1 MRMIDTKVLISK
13 ILNWIAGTNR
23 YYSASWTATSSSAT
37 GVQLTDSVS
46 LPKGTYLIAVG
57 SPYVTKAAMLAG
69 LKIGSAT
76 DVTTLVHMPVNSYSK
91 ASYIVN
97 LTSTS
102 SVYLVSQSSAA
113 TTFTNTDKGSLKAVR
128 LCG

>member
-1 MRMIDTKVLISK
+1 MTSVKLILKNVLE
-13 ILNWIAGTNR
+13 WIIGANR
-23 YYSASWTATSSSAT
+23 YYSAAWTATSSSAT
-37 GVQLTDSVS
+37 GVQLTNSVS

-69 LKIGSAT
+69 LKIGSST

-113 TTFTNTDKGSLKAVR
+113 TTFTNTNRGSLKAVR